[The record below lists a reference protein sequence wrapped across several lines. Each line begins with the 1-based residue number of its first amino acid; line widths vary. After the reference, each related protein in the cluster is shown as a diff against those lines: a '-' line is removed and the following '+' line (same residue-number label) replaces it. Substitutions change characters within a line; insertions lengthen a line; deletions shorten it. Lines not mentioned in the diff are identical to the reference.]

1 MNENWKFSDIPYTRP
16 DVDALQSRYNELT
29 SRARR
34 ASCAEELL
42 QIVRERDALQQEV
55 GLLQSIITIRA
66 FHDVTDGFYQ
76 TEFQETLPRLE
87 TLDSQSLSIAILENP
102 YASALDEIFEKNP
115 YMQSIYP
122 GDTRSALEVFRLYE
136 AAGEFFDIRDPAHI
150 VRDSITIGKAA
161 REAPGYYVG
170 KGCTG
175 CGTCISVCP
184 QKCIDLSG
192 AAAVIDQRHCLHCG
206 RCAEVCPR
214 QAIEKRL

>member
-102 YASALDEIFEKNP
+102 YASALDEIFEKIRICSP
-115 YMQSIYP
+115 STPAIPAALWKSSACTKQPASFSTSV
-122 GDTRSALEVFRLYE
+122 TRRTSSGTASPLER
-136 AAGEFFDIRDPAHI
+136 R
-150 VRDSITIGKAA
+150 RGKHRA
-161 REAPGYYVG
+161 
-170 KGCTG
+170 TM
-175 CGTCISVCP
+175 
-184 QKCIDLSG
+184 
-192 AAAVIDQRHCLHCG
+192 
-206 RCAEVCPR
+206 
-214 QAIEKRL
+214 

>member
-115 YMQSIYP
+115 YMQSICP
-122 GDTRSALEVFRLYE
+122 GDTRSALEVIRLYE

-150 VRDSITIGKAA
+150 VRDSITTGQHHHW
-161 REAPGYYVG
+161 
-170 KGCTG
+170 KGGAGSTG
-175 CGTCISVCP
+175 LLCRQGLHRLRDVHIR
-184 QKCIDLSG
+184 LS
-192 AAAVIDQRHCLHCG
+192 
-206 RCAEVCPR
+206 AEMHR
-214 QAIEKRL
+214 SLRSSGSH